1 MISRAIAEYTIVTRI
16 QEALAGTEYSNAI
29 ISASPPADKAKFPYI
44 YIQLTDS
51 PESSN
56 TADTILEE
64 HYIDLTFQVDI
75 YTNEDNGDIDCMK
88 MMDLIL
94 ACMKRLN
101 FKTDANTPMPKQN
114 NDSIYRRTARFIG
127 RWDGTKFY
135 RR

>member
-51 PESSN
+51 PEASN